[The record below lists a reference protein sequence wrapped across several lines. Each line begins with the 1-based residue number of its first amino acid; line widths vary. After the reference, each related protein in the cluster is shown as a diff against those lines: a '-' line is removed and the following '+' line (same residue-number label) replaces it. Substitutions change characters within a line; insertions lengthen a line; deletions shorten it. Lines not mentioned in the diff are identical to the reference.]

1 MNLMKELQKLTEE
14 MLKDESID
22 QRDFS
27 LKLVERSS

>member
-1 MNLMKELQKLTEE
+1 MNLMKKCAKLTEE

-27 LKLVERSS
+27 LKLVESS